1 MKTFKDFVT
10 EINRHGIPKGASK
23 ADLEK
28 IRSSEKSSK
37 GKKQL
42 AHWLLNM
49 HHNESI
55 EYNSSMGGHEWGTPK
70 GTEYMKS
77 VTPGETVAG
86 ETKAKYRKDNAKK
99 EPKLGEYGHHHTPG
113 FAPQESDKDEDM
125 DVAYKKETAKKAP
138 KKPEAKITES
148 SYDEYKQDN
157 EDEAIFLTPDD
168 IDFLNS
174 EIESMTPEKLDAYYE
189 WDPEEEDEED
199 AEEEE
204 DEEDEE
210 DDIEEETQLDEV
222 LSVQGRLK
230 RRFAAK
236 RNKQKLKVARRIAIR
251 RGSTPDRLAKRAKR
265 SARNMIYKRLTR
277 GRDKST
283 MPPAEKARFEKMI
296 VRYAPLVN
304 RLAVRLKP
312 IQRQKELKRLTH
324 RGQIKPQTSKKYKAS
339 KPIAKKQVAK
349 KFKIK
354 RNK

>member
-10 EINRHGIPKGASK
+10 EINRHGIPKDASK

-55 EYNSSMGGHEWGTPK
+55 KYDSSMGGHEWGTPK

-99 EPKLGEYGHHHTPG
+99 EL
-113 FAPQESDKDEDM
+113 
-125 DVAYKKETAKKAP
+125 

-168 IDFLNS
+168 LDFINS
-174 EIESMTPEKLDAYYE
+174 EMDTMTLEKLEDYYS
-189 WDPEEEDEED
+189 WDPEEEDEE
-199 AEEEE
+199 E
-204 DEEDEE
+204 DE
-210 DDIEEETQLDEV
+210 DDLEEETQLDEV

-230 RRFAAK
+230 RRFAAR
-236 RNKQKLKVARRIAIR
+236 RNKQKLRVARRIAMR

-265 SARNMIYKRLTR
+265 AARNMVYKRLTR
-277 GRDKST
+277 GKDKKL
-283 MPPAEKARFEKMI
+283 MPPAEKARYEKMI

-312 IQRQKELKRLTH
+312 VQRQTELKRLTH
-324 RGQIKPQTSKKYKAS
+324 RGQMKPKTSKKYRVA
-339 KPIAKKQVAK
+339 KPIAKKQAAK